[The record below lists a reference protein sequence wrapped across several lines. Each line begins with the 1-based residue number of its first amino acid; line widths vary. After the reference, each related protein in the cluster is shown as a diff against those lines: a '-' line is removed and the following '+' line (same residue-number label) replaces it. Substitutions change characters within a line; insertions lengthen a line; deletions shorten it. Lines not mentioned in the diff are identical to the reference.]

1 MIGNTKVFLFL
12 LTAPGLGHGQGHGQD
27 LILPLTT
34 GRRTI
39 KEAIKI
45 IAITGATSAARG
57 GHSTS
62 GAEDAAFFL
71 ADTTSAG
78 AAATTIITSDPTG
91 RITSRTLK
99 KSSSS
104 TTTTTSSS
112 NSSSSRTTHKDDL
125 RITRAAQE
133 APLVMPLTTQID
145 PPRRCPDTRGI
156 LRPPPTTP
164 PPNSGKTACRSAK
177 TPKM

>member
-1 MIGNTKVFLFL
+1 MFLFL
-12 LTAPGLGHGQGHGQD
+12 LTALGLGHGQGHGQD

-39 KEAIKI
+39 KEAIKTV
-45 IAITGATSAARG
+45 AITGATSAVRG

-62 GAEDAAFFL
+62 GVEDAAFFL
-71 ADTTSAG
+71 AGTTSAG
-78 AAATTIITSDPTG
+78 AVATTIITSDPTG

-104 TTTTTSSS
+104 TTTTSSS

-133 APLVMPLTTQID
+133 APLVMPLTTLID

-156 LRPPPTTP
+156 LRRPPTTP
-164 PPNSGKTACRSAK
+164 PPNSCKTACRLGK